1 MSSRGREGRLRRRG
15 VLALALAVAAL
26 GLVLIGVAVHAQES
40 APQAP
45 RSVGSIDPPQSSAS
59 PSTPAGQGAPGPLG
73 PSRPVRIRIAS
84 IGVNTV
90 VNPLGKNQDGSLAV
104 PQPGPRLDQAAW
116 YDGSPTPGQPGPAII
131 EGHVDSVQGPSV
143 FFRLGALRPGQKVE
157 VTRSDGLH
165 LEFVVDAVR
174 DFPKSSFPTSLVYGG
189 KNLSRPSLRLITCSD
204 FDESTHHHVGNEVV
218 FLHLSRVSGHRT
230 SS

>member
-1 MSSRGREGRLRRRG
+1 MSTTGREGRLRRQG
-15 VLALALAVAAL
+15 VLALALAVAAA
-26 GLVLIGVAVHAQES
+26 GLVLIGVAVHAQQS

-45 RSVGSIDPPQSSAS
+45 RSLGRIDPPSSSGS
-59 PSTPAGQGAPGPLG
+59 PSTSAEQAAPGPLG
-73 PSRPVRIRIAS
+73 PSRPVRIRIPS

-90 VNPLGKNQDGSLAV
+90 VNPIGKNKDGTLAV
-104 PQPGPRLDQAAW
+104 PQPGRRLDQAAW

-131 EGHVDSVQGPSV
+131 EGHVDSVEGPSV
-143 FFRLGALRPGQKVE
+143 FFRLGALRPGQKVQ
-157 VTRSDGLH
+157 VTRSDGLR

-174 DFPKSSFPTSLVYGG
+174 DFPKTSFPTSLVYGG
-189 KNLSRPSLRLITCSD
+189 KNLSRPSLRLITCSN

-218 FLHLSRVSGHRT
+218 FLHLSRVSGHRA